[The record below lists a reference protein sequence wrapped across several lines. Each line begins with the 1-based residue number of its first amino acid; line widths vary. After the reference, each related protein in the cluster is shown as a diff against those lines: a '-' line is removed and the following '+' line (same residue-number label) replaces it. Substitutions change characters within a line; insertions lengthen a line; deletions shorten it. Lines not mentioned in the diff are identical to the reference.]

1 MSLFLSSFQ
10 SEIWFWAQ
18 THPTF
23 SDDVTLLLFFFF
35 EVFPYVF
42 HMLVLMIGEQT
53 EEICLTLSEPL
64 KIAISNSLIS
74 FAQVSNDMWFGL
86 MLAAS

>member
-1 MSLFLSSFQ
+1 
-10 SEIWFWAQ
+10 
-18 THPTF
+18 
-23 SDDVTLLLFFFF
+23 
-35 EVFPYVF
+35 
-42 HMLVLMIGEQT
+42 MLVLMIGEQT

-74 FAQVSNDMWFGL
+74 FAQVSNDMWLGL